1 MVQFLQIGIN
11 KMKKYTYEIRS
22 QDMALVFKNIAD
34 FSNKENKTLEELKI
48 HSLMAQQID
57 ALNELVGG
65 DFYECDCSNCKI
77 REKLGFNFIP
87 KPD

>member
-1 MVQFLQIGIN
+1 
-11 KMKKYTYEIRS
+11 MKKYTYEIRS
-22 QDMALVFKNIAD
+22 QDLALVFKNIAD
-34 FSNKENKTLEELKI
+34 FSNKENQTLEELKI
-48 HSLMAQQID
+48 RSLMAQQID

>member
-1 MVQFLQIGIN
+1 
-11 KMKKYTYEIRS
+11 MKKYTYEIRS
-22 QDMALVFKNIAD
+22 QDMALTFKNVVD
-34 FSNKENKTLEELKI
+34 FDNKQNKTIDELKI
-48 HSLMAQQID
+48 RSLVAQQID